1 MPEKYDFKHLLL
13 IGKKMPDADDI
24 VFQQFEKVSLRDSI
38 DYPLFRETRTK
49 IFLFENGNDSLQPIT
64 ERGVAALKARF
75 SRK

>member
-1 MPEKYDFKHLLL
+1 
-13 IGKKMPDADDI
+13 MPDADDI

-38 DYPLFRETRTK
+38 DYPLFRETKTK